1 MNEIMQSL
9 VMRVLACWLVM
20 LAGVGGAM
28 ADAATLDDSPDAV
41 AVVSLGNDE
50 VGRAADWRRVGD
62 VLQTLQ
68 QAGEER
74 VVLAIR
80 TTTGFDQRVAEQ
92 MIRKLPELEL
102 TTVGWVDGT
111 ALSGGAIAAVLCDE
125 LVVSPSAVI
134 GDVFDSSSVG
144 AVSDNGDEAEKE
156 KVRDE
161 RDARR
166 ASRLLAAQLAA
177 VTRGKAW
184 SAAVVNGWFGG
195 QAVARQKLGLE
206 PPSSGSDDAPLVL
219 MADEAQAIG
228 LASRTAATLEEAA
241 EGKPEVLRTVR
252 DAERW
257 VAAKKQRA
265 DAARPVPQSDQA
277 AAGTTGA
284 QDGQLAPEPQDQ
296 EAPAVPFGNVDEVS
310 YADKIV
316 VIEVGQDALVN
327 QANFEFM
334 ERALL
339 KADKDGAKAIVF
351 DMDTPGGLVWQTSE
365 LMLKTLIN
373 LKTPTFTYVNTRAIS
388 AGSLVAVATDA
399 IYMAP
404 GATIGSAGVVQGGGQ
419 DLAET
424 MEQKVVSM
432 VISTARNAAI
442 QNGHNPDVVE
452 AFIDK
457 DKEVVIDGEVI
468 SKAGEMLNLNTPEA
482 TRKINGRPVLAK
494 GRVNSIEELLAAEG
508 IEYEPGDVIKAEQ
521 MGFEK
526 FAFWVVKLAPLLIM
540 LGVIGAY
547 TEMKTP
553 GLGIPGLV
561 AICAFGIYFFGAH
574 LAGKLAGFEL
584 VALFVL
590 GVILILLE
598 IFVIP
603 TTFIFGLIGAV
614 MVFASLAL
622 GLVDKAPVVAPDGGD
637 IQWGELIGDVLI
649 DPLLMVSLGFA
660 GAMAVILVLM
670 RYLPSL
676 PLFHR
681 FILEK
686 SVPMGTSSALGNEP
700 ADQTSQGAKSYVG
713 KRGVADSVLR
723 PSGRAV
729 IDGEVVDVV
738 SDGEFIDQGTAV
750 EVVAQEGLRVV
761 VKAVRDED

>member
-1 MNEIMQSL
+1 MSEFLRSW
-9 VMRVLACWLVM
+9 VMRWLACWVVLW
-20 LAGVGGAM
+20 GGAITAA
-28 ADAATLDDSPDAV
+28 ADDGGVESV
-41 AVVSLGNDE
+41 AVVNVGNDE
-50 VGRAADWRRVGD
+50 VSRAADWRRVAD
-62 VLQTLQ
+62 VLQALQ
-68 QAGEER
+68 DAGEEQ
-74 VVLAIR
+74 VVLQIR

-92 MIRKLPELEL
+92 MVRKLPALEMR
-102 TTVGWVDGT
+102 TVGWVDGT
-111 ALSGGAIAAVLCDE
+111 ALSGGAIAALLCDE

-134 GDVFDSSSVG
+134 GDVFDPSSVAG
-144 AVSDNGDEAEKE
+144 RAPDDSGEAADKE
-156 KVRDE
+156 RAKDVRDAK
-161 RDARR
+161 RVA
-166 ASRLLAAQLAA
+166 RLLAAQLVA
-177 VTRGKAW
+177 VTREHAW
-184 SAAVVNGWFGG
+184 ARPLVNGWFGD
-195 QAVARQKLGLE
+195 QAAAREKLGLE
-206 PPSSGSDDAPLVL
+206 PAASGEEDAPLVL
-219 MADEAQAIG
+219 MADEAVAVG
-228 LASRTAATLEEAA
+228 LAVRSADSLDDVA
-241 EGKPEVLRTVR
+241 EGETQQLRTVR
-252 DAERW
+252 EVERW
-257 VAAKKQRA
+257 AAEKKQRV
-265 DAARPVPQSDQA
+265 DAAKEKQFAEDKQSADSASGDVQVA
-277 AAGTTGA
+277 ESDEQKSG
-284 QDGQLAPEPQDQ
+284 
-296 EAPAVPFGNVDEVS
+296 PAVPFGNVDEVS
-310 YADKIV
+310 YTDKIV
-316 VIEVGQDALVN
+316 VIEVGQDSLVN

-494 GRVNSIEELLAAEG
+494 GEVNSIEELLAAEG
-508 IEYEPGDVIKAEQ
+508 IEYAPEDLIKAEQ

-590 GVILILLE
+590 GMVLILLE

-622 GLVDKAPVVAPDGGD
+622 GLVDKAPVIAPDGGD
-637 IQWGELIGDVLI
+637 IQWGELLGDVLI

-670 RYLPSL
+670 RYLPSV

-686 SVPMGTSSALGNEP
+686 SVPVGTSSALGNEP

-713 KRGVADSVLR
+713 RRGVADSVLR
-723 PSGRAV
+723 PSGRAM

-738 SDGEFIDQGTAV
+738 SDGEFINQGAAV

-761 VKAVRDED
+761 VKEVEPDA